1 MTRRR
6 RRLLLATAA
15 LLALPWLWMVAAPKP
30 ALLDSGFSQALYDRH
45 GRLLRLTLAA
55 DERYRL
61 WVPLKQIAP
70 VLIETTLLQEDRHF
84 REHLGVNPVALLKA
98 AWRTYGRGDRR
109 VGASTITMQL
119 ARLRFGIDSRT
130 IPGKLRQI
138 LRALQLEWHYSKD
151 EILEAYLNLAPYGGN
166 VEGIEAASRIYF
178 DKPASAITLHEALTL
193 TVIPQSPA
201 ARLPQPDSRDTPLT
215 VARSALLDLWL
226 AEHPQDKTRSERLR
240 LPPQLRQRRDLPFAA
255 PHFVNEILARQ
266 GTTEQNLHTTLDLPL
281 QQLLERTLHDYVA
294 SVANLG
300 IVNASAL
307 LLDTRDMGVRAL
319 IGSANYHDDAIQGQV
334 DGTRALRSPGST
346 LKPFIYALGLQQGQI
361 LPTTLLKDAP
371 FSLGSYN
378 PENFD
383 RDFAGPVSV
392 QDALIR
398 SRNIP
403 AIEVAR
409 ALREPDLYTF
419 LQRAGVELPQAADYY
434 GLALVLGGAEVRMQ
448 DLARLYALFAH
459 EGELRPLR
467 FTSSDEQPRHGTPLL
482 TPAAS
487 YLTLEMLGHNPPPRR
502 GFRAE
507 WSRDALPV
515 YWKTGTSYSYRDA
528 WSVGLFGPYVLV
540 VWVGNFDGQGNPAFL
555 GRETAAPLFFRIVD
569 AVRSHEQLTPHPL
582 TPPPGVTRTQLCA
595 VSGELPGRHC
605 NHLVEGWFIAG
616 VSPITPCGVH
626 RAVAIDRASGLRSC
640 SDVPG
645 KVRNEVYE
653 FWPSDILAI
662 FRRAGVPR
670 RSPPP
675 YLPSCGIEQRD
686 RDHKAPQITSPRT
699 HLTYQYRP
707 GVRNRSQL
715 PLTAISDS
723 DARTLYWFLNE
734 RFVGSSQPQE
744 SLLLTLKPGDY
755 VVRVLDD
762 TGNGDSRELH
772 VELAP

>member
-6 RRLLLATAA
+6 RRRLLTTAA
-15 LLALPWLWMVAAPKP
+15 LVALPWLWIVAAPRP
-30 ALLDSGFSQALYDRH
+30 ALVEVGFSQAFYDRDN
-45 GRLLRLTLAA
+45 RLLRLTLAA

-70 VLIETTLLQEDRHF
+70 VLVETTLLQEDRYFHD
-84 REHLGVNPVALLKA
+84 HLGVNPVALLKA

-119 ARLRFGIDSRT
+119 ARLRFGIESRT
-130 IPGKLRQI
+130 LPGKLRQI
-138 LRALQLEWHYSKD
+138 LRALQLEWHYSKE

-166 VEGIEAASRIYF
+166 IEGIEAASRIYF

-201 ARLPQPDSRDTPLT
+201 ARLPQPDNRDSPLT
-215 VARSALLDLWL
+215 TARSALLELWL
-226 AEHPQDKTRSERLR
+226 KEHPQDEARRERLR
-240 LPPQLRQRRDLPFAA
+240 LPPQLRQRRELPFAA
-255 PHFVNEILARQ
+255 PHFVNTLLARP
-266 GTTEQNLHTTLDLPL
+266 GSSEQNVVTTLDLPL
-281 QQLLERTLHDYVA
+281 QQLLERTLRDYVA
-294 SVANLG
+294 SAASIG

-319 IGSANYHDDAIQGQV
+319 VGSADYHDDAIQGQV

-346 LKPFIYALGLQQGQI
+346 LKPFIYALGLQQGKI
-361 LPTTLLKDAP
+361 LPSTLLKDAP

-392 QDALIR
+392 QEALIR

-403 AIEVAR
+403 AIQVAR
-409 ALREPDLYTF
+409 ELQEPDLYAF
-419 LQRAGVELPQAADYY
+419 LQQAGVALPHPADHY

-459 EGELRPLR
+459 EGELHPLR
-467 FTSSDEQPRHGTPLL
+467 FTASEEQPRHGTPLL

-487 YLTLEMLGHNPPPRR
+487 YLTLQMLERNPPPRR

-507 WSRDALPV
+507 WLRDALPV
-515 YWKTGTSYSYRDA
+515 SWKSGTSYSYRDA
-528 WSVGLFGPYVLV
+528 WSAGLFGPYVLV
-540 VWVGNFDGQGNPAFL
+540 VWIGNFDGRGNPAFV
-555 GRETAAPLFFRIVD
+555 GREAAAPLFFRIVD
-569 AVRSHEQLTPHPL
+569 AVRSHDRLVPRPL
-582 TPPPGVTRTQLCA
+582 SVPVGVTRTQVCA
-595 VSGELPGRHC
+595 VSGQLPGKYCQHR
-605 NHLVEGWFIAG
+605 VEGGFIAG
-616 VSPITPCGVH
+616 VSPITPCEVH
-626 RAVAIDRASGLRSC
+626 RTVAIDRTSGLRSC
-640 SDVPG
+640 STDPG
-645 KVRNEVYE
+645 QQRQEIYE

-675 YLPSCGIEQRD
+675 YLPGCAIEQRD

-699 HLTYQYRP
+699 NLVYQYRP
-707 GVRNRSQL
+707 GDQQRSQL
-715 PLTAISDS
+715 PLTAVS
-723 DARTLYWFLNE
+723 DADARSLYWFLNE
-734 RFVGSSQPQE
+734 RFVGNSKPQE
-744 SLLLTLKPGDY
+744 ALLLPLKPGDY

-762 TGNGDSRELH
+762 TGSGDSRELH

>member
-15 LLALPWLWMVAAPKP
+15 LVALPWLWIVAAPRP
-30 ALLDSGFSQALYDRH
+30 ELFEIGFSQAFYDRD
-45 GRLLRLTLAA
+45 GRLLRLTLAG

-61 WVPLKQIAP
+61 RVPLKQIAP
-70 VLIETTLLQEDRHF
+70 ALIETTLLQEDRHF
-84 REHLGVNPVALLKA
+84 RSHLGVNPVALLKA

-119 ARLRFGIDSRT
+119 ARLRFGIESRT
-130 IPGKLRQI
+130 LPGKLLQI

-166 VEGIEAASRIYF
+166 IEGVEAASRIYF

-201 ARLPQPDSRDTPLT
+201 ARLPQPDNSDSPLT
-215 VARSALLDLWL
+215 QARSALLELWL
-226 AEHPQDKTRSERLR
+226 AEHPQDELRHERLQ
-240 LPPQLRQRRDLPFAA
+240 LPPQLRQRSELPFKA
-255 PHFVNEILARQ
+255 PHFVDGILARQ
-266 GTTEQNLHTTLDLPL
+266 GNVEQNVVTTLDLPL
-281 QQLLERTLHDYVA
+281 QQLLERTLQEYVA
-294 SVANLG
+294 RESSIG
-300 IVNASAL
+300 IANASAL
-307 LLDTRDMGVRAL
+307 LVDTRDMGVRAL
-319 IGSANYHDDAIQGQV
+319 VGSANYHDDTIQGQV

-346 LKPFIYALGLQQGQI
+346 LKPFIYALGLQQGKI
-361 LPTTLLKDAP
+361 LPSTLLKDAP

-383 RDFAGPVSV
+383 REFAGPVTA
-392 QDALIR
+392 QDALVR

-403 AIEVAR
+403 AIQVAQMLQ
-409 ALREPDLYTF
+409 APDLYGF
-419 LQRAGVELPQAADYY
+419 LQQAGVELPHESSHY

-459 EGELRPLR
+459 EGELYPLR
-467 FTSSDEQPRHGTPLL
+467 FTASDAQPRHGTPLL

-487 YLTLEMLGHNPPPRR
+487 FLTLEMLGRNPPPHR

-507 WSRDALPV
+507 WTRDALPV

-528 WSVGLFGPYVLV
+528 WSAGLFGPYALV
-540 VWVGNFDGQGNPAFL
+540 VWLGNFDGRGNPAFL
-555 GRETAAPLFFRIVD
+555 GREAAAPLFFRMVD
-569 AVRSHEQLTPHPL
+569 AVRSHDALASRPL
-582 TPPPGVTRTQLCA
+582 FPPPEVTRTKVCA
-595 VSGELPGRHC
+595 VSGQLPGAHC
-605 NHLVEGWFIAG
+605 HHLVEGWFIAG
-616 VSPITPCGVH
+616 VSPITTCEIH
-626 RAVAIDRASGLRSC
+626 RSVAIDRTSGLRRCVADS
-640 SDVPG
+640 PEQHT
-645 KVRNEVYE
+645 EVYE
-653 FWPSDILAI
+653 VWPSDILAI
-662 FRRAGVPR
+662 FQRAGVPR

-699 HLTYQYRP
+699 NLTYQYRP
-707 GVRNRSQL
+707 GAHNRSQL
-715 PLTAISDS
+715 PLIAISD
-723 DARTLYWFLNE
+723 AEVRTLYWFLNE
-734 RFVGSSQPQE
+734 RFVGNSKPQE
-744 SLLLTLKPGDY
+744 SLLVTLKPGDY